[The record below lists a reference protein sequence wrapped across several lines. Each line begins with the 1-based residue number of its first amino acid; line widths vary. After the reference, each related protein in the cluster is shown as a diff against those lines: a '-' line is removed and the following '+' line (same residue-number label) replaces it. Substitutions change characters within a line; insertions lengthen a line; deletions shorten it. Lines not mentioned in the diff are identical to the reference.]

1 MNQYQIA
8 VIADRFHKDSF
19 NRKQALQG
27 WMNQYAV
34 RMKTHASREFVR
46 HA

>member
-1 MNQYQIA
+1 MSQYQIA
-8 VIADRFHKDSF
+8 VIAGNLRKHSF

-27 WMNQYAV
+27 WMDQYV
-34 RMKTHASREFVR
+34 VQMKTHASSEFVR